1 MFGGVGVEVTLRLLG
16 DGEGVLAFVFFGH
29 GECGGCR

>member
-16 DGEGVLAFVFFGH
+16 DGEGVLAFIFFGH
-29 GECGGCR
+29 GRYGGYR